1 MTVGG
6 RLAIGTGGPWR
17 VTRETGRTGPAR
29 RLGGLKRASSGPGDP
44 GFEASLIV
52 HSKGQP

>member
-6 RLAIGTGGPWR
+6 RLAIGTGGSG
-17 VTRETGRTGPAR
+17 RETGRTGPAR
-29 RLGGLKRASSGPGDP
+29 QLGGLKRASSGPGDP